1 MSVKITA
8 VGKTNPRNTAEPL
21 TYYPTAIKRGE
32 IDLDALSEK
41 IAYSTT
47 ATSADCYLIILALVK
62 TISQELEQGNA
73 VRLGH
78 MGSFKISVKGIGA
91 ATANEVNATHVRS
104 AHINFQPGKHFKN
117 MLTTLKYEVKR

>member
-1 MSVKITA
+1 
-8 VGKTNPRNTAEPL
+8 
-21 TYYPTAIKRGE
+21 
-32 IDLDALSEK
+32 
-41 IAYSTT
+41 
-47 ATSADCYLIILALVK
+47 
-62 TISQELEQGNA
+62 
-73 VRLGH
+73 